1 MSAAMGTRPAAAS
14 PRVRP
19 ADAADRPWIAA
30 VIAGA
35 WASTRIVTRGC
46 VYDALELPA
55 LIAEIDA
62 EARAGTGAGTTAETG
77 FERAGLL
84 TYRIDGD
91 ACEILSLN
99 STREGHGAAT
109 ALLARIT
116 ELARAAGCRRVW
128 LITSN
133 DNLPALGFYQ
143 RRGYELVAVHRHG
156 IDQARR
162 LKPEIPLIG
171 LFGIPLRDEIER
183 ELRL

>member
-1 MSAAMGTRPAAAS
+1 MTPRPAAEL

-19 ADAADRPWIAA
+19 AGAADRPWIAA

-35 WASTRIVTRGC
+35 WASTRIVTRGR
-46 VYDALELPA
+46 VYDALACPA
-55 LIAEIDA
+55 LIAEIDG
-62 EARAGTGAGTTAETG
+62 EERAETG
-77 FERAGLL
+77 AQDGAQMTDRRAGLL
-84 TYRIDGD
+84 TYHLDGD

-109 ALLARIT
+109 VLLARAA

-143 RRGYELVAVHRHG
+143 RRGFELVAVHRRG
-156 IDQARR
+156 IDQAR
-162 LKPEIPLIG
+162 LVKPEIPPIG
-171 LFGIPLRDEIER
+171 LFGIPLRDEIEL